1 MVSRATDQA
10 GRANE
15 EALLAPLHATRTAMD
30 RVYPRFRRATP
41 RPAPGLPRPASGLA
55 QASGQS
61 AAYFGGAAGF
71 CVLAGGVRPEYTA
84 FRIGLIVRR
93 YAKMAFRSSSVMF

>member
-1 MVSRATDQA
+1 MSECQPIYRSDDRRGRVTQHRERIVIAEKVEYRAGIA
-10 GRANE
+10 
-15 EALLAPLHATRTAMD
+15 
-30 RVYPRFRRATP
+30 
-41 RPAPGLPRPASGLA
+41 RPFLRWIDGAIAEDGHPNT
-55 QASGQS
+55 
-61 AAYFGGAAGF
+61 YFCGAAGF